1 MSATGIDFEKFRVR
15 RFADRLV
22 EIGEA
27 DVYREPVELN
37 ALSSI
42 IEQDGKAK
50 IFRAVG
56 PERVEMVSGVG
67 ASRRRLAEAFGVKPE
82 DIAHEVLRRQAK
94 PQGYVEV
101 PSAEAPVHQVII
113 KGGDVDLSKVPFH
126 HQHELDGGCYISSG
140 LDFAMDPVTGRTNV
154 GCRRLMLRS
163 RTTMR
168 SNLTAASDLKSM
180 LVAALKRG
188 EKLPVSFAIGA
199 YPTDFLVAGIK
210 VTSEEFNLL
219 GTMRGEPIPMVRCVT
234 NNLLVPAD
242 AEVVLE
248 GYFDEQGYRELEGPY
263 GEFMG
268 FYGAVHI
275 DPMFHVTAITRRRDA
290 IWQTVLHGGSHLAH
304 TDHAHATSIVAEVR
318 CWRALRA
325 AGIEPHAVRGV
336 AATNGRQH
344 IRVAVKRTVPG
355 QARLVIAA
363 LHALPFVKAV
373 FVTDDDVDIFN
384 DAQVEWAMAT
394 RFSADRDLVIQPG
407 YPSQA
412 MDILAGKDKLMT
424 KIGFDLTM
432 PFGLADNLT
441 TRVPY
446 PPRVSSKPARYQTVR
461 QALEQGPMRF
471 KDIVEALG
479 SPDGRQVA
487 MALEE
492 LREEGLLGR
501 TDPEG
506 LWVLRKADGDPRM
519 DGHGGVDPKTGKHH
533 GQDHGPE
540 LNRLGVEIKAPG
552 H

>member
-1 MSATGIDFEKFRVR
+1 MSAKGIDFEKFRVR
-15 RFADRLV
+15 RFAERLV

-27 DVYREPVELN
+27 DVYREPVDLN

-42 IEQDGKAK
+42 IEKDGRAK

-56 PERVEMVSGVG
+56 PERVEMVSGLAG
-67 ASRRRLAEAFGVKPE
+67 SRRRLAEAFGVRHE
-82 DIAHEVLRRQAK
+82 DIAHEFLRRQAN
-94 PQGYVEV
+94 PQRYVEV
-101 PSAEAPVHQVII
+101 PSAEAPVHQVVVQ
-113 KGGDVDLSKVPFH
+113 GTDVDLSKLPFH
-126 HQHELDGGCYISSG
+126 HQHELDGGCYMSSG

-163 RTTMR
+163 KTTMR
-168 SNLTAASDLKSM
+168 SNLTAPSDLKSM
-180 LVAALKRG
+180 LLEALKRG
-188 EKLPVSFAIGA
+188 QRLPVSFVVGA

-210 VTSEEFNLL
+210 ITSDEFSLL
-219 GTMRGEPIPMVRCVT
+219 ATMRGEPIPMVRCLT

-242 AEVVLE
+242 AEAVLE

-268 FYGAVHI
+268 YYGPVHI
-275 DPMFHVTAITRRRDA
+275 DPVFHVTAITRRRDA
-290 IWQTVLHGGSHLAH
+290 IWQTILHGGSHLAH

-355 QARLVIAA
+355 QARLVISA

-373 FVTDDDVDIFN
+373 YVTDDDVDIFN

-394 RFSADRDLVIQPG
+394 RFSADRDLVIQSG
-407 YPSQA
+407 YPAQA

-424 KIGFDLTM
+424 KVGYDLTM
-432 PFGLADNLT
+432 PFGLPDT
-441 TRVPY
+441 ISYRVPY
-446 PPRVSSKPARYQTVR
+446 PPQPSAKPARYQTVR

-487 MALEE
+487 MAIED
-492 LREEGLLGR
+492 LRAEGVLGR
-501 TDPEG
+501 TEPDG
-506 LWVLRKADGDPRM
+506 LWVLRQRDTDPNM
-519 DGHGGVDPKTGKHH
+519 DGAGGIDPKTGKHA
-533 GQDHGPE
+533 GQAHAPE
-540 LNRLGVEIKAPG
+540 LNRLGVEIKTPG